1 MLSGCNRQS
10 LNQVQKQLPRVS
22 STIKSLGYDLC
33 FSEYY
38 KKEAVTQPL
47 FYTDTDDM
55 TEWNQSA
62 ITSNSA
68 PLA

>member
-1 MLSGCNRQS
+1 MIYVFQNI
-10 LNQVQKQLPRVS
+10 
-22 STIKSLGYDLC
+22 T
-33 FSEYY
+33 

-47 FYTDTDDM
+47 SYTGTEDM